1 MIVDASVAA
10 KWFLTDEAL
19 VAQADLVRTA
29 MLDRRVSLVAPTIL
43 WSEVAHALIRAVRR
57 QRLESEIAQVLS
69 DDFRTVRPLIEEEEV
84 DPHLS
89 VRVALTTGV
98 SAYDAQYLHL
108 GIHLDERIITA
119 DQWML
124 ERGRAHGYDVIWL
137 GDITLRDGELV
148 DTPQG
153 YQ

>member
-1 MIVDASVAA
+1 VILDASVAV
-10 KWFLTDEAL
+10 KWFLSDEAL
-19 VAQADLVRTA
+19 VRQADLVRTA

-43 WSEVAHALIRAVRR
+43 WPEVAHALVRAVRR
-57 QRLESEIAQVLS
+57 QRLEPETAQVMS
-69 DDFRTVRPLIEEEEV
+69 DDIRTVRLLIEEEEV
-84 DPHLS
+84 DPHAS

-108 GIHLDERIITA
+108 GIHLDEKVLTA
-119 DQWML
+119 DQRMFQ
-124 ERGRAHGYDVIWL
+124 RGRAHGYDVVWL
-137 GDITLRDGELV
+137 GDVTLRDGVLV